1 MSGYQVVI
9 TYDDRSWDSIR
20 DNERQTL
27 HKVAQY
33 MKKDFDPVVVNHAL
47 VIQDKLVFGH
57 SISSI
62 TEQLAH
68 AGFELVVK
76 YIP

>member
-1 MSGYQVVI
+1 MSGYQVVV
-9 TYDDRSWDSIR
+9 TYDERSWGSIR

-27 HKVAQY
+27 HKVAEY
-33 MKKDFDPVVVNHAL
+33 MKKDYDSVVVNTAL

-62 TEQLAH
+62 TEQLAL